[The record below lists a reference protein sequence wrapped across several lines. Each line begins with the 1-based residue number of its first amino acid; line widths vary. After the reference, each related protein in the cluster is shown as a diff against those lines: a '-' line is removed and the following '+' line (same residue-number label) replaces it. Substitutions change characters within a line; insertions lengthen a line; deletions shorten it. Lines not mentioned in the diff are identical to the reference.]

1 MKKTCDVCGFEYEGN
16 RDFCDACGTPIPDA
30 KGNTFQEE
38 IPVVELIKE
47 KKTETTDTNND
58 KVVGVGTYLGLTVL
72 FVIPVIG
79 LIICIIMVCA
89 AKNKNLKNYAT
100 AMLIWLV
107 ITLLAGGVFVFAA
120 FKVLK
125 TVEKRIVSYEKQIEE
140 TDKLFDSLGGLGDLL
155 ENYGE
160 VSGIMEEF
168 ENIEDLGD
176 VSDVLEGLGDLGD
189 LGESL
194 DGLGDLGDLGDLGEA
209 FDALGKFGDSLEGTD
224 DLDLGGLLDDLG
236 GSDLGDLLNNFGF

>member
-16 RDFCDACGTPIPDA
+16 RDFCDACGTPIADA
-30 KGNTFQEE
+30 AGNMFHQE
-38 IPVVELIKE
+38 IPVVELKTEHKE
-47 KKTETTDTNND
+47 KKAEPVEADND
-58 KVVGVGTYLGLTVL
+58 KVIGIATYLGLTVL

-155 ENYGE
+155 ENYGNIQ
-160 VSGIMEEF
+160 GTMDQF
-168 ENIEDLGD
+168 ENIEDIGDLGD
-176 VSDVLEGLGDLGD
+176 LSEALEGLGDLGD
-189 LGESL
+189 LGESFEGIEDL
-194 DGLGDLGDLGDLGEA
+194 DLGDLLDDLG
-209 FDALGKFGDSLEGTD
+209 GS
-224 DLDLGGLLDDLG
+224 DLGGLLDDLG
-236 GSDLGDLLNNFGF
+236 GSDLGDLLNGFGF